1 MFGYE
6 IRQTGIARR
15 SKEETLR
22 REKLYLYLTRKAK
35 RREEQSRSRQEEL
48 QRNWASYG
56 GLSPQWEQR

>member
-6 IRQTGIARR
+6 IKQAGIARR

-48 QRNWASYG
+48 QRNWAS
-56 GLSPQWEQR
+56 